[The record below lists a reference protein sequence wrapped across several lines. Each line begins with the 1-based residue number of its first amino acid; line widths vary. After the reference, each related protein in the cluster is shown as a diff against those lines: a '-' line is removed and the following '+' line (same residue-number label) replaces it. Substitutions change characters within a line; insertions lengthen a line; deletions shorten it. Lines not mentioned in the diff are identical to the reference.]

1 MPRGRK
7 NLQEME
13 VGTKHVKNVVNSGA
27 KPAEPMP
34 KLTNNIP
41 DGQTSGW
48 EDLGGPTP
56 QDYKPDNDSAKLKD
70 PAAIL
75 AQVRDVV
82 NRGAGKAD
90 AMQKLAKGAV
100 KESSEDDED
109 YEVEDEDFDYD
120 EDVEDTDEVEDD
132 DAVEEASSYQ
142 EDDEEEDDEEEDEDE
157 DSSKDKKE
165 DKKEKAKKKAKEVE
179 EQIEVIEN
187 QIEEDVEALLSG
199 EELSEEFKFK
209 AKTVFEAALN
219 ARTEQIEEAII
230 AKYEEQLAEEIEVI
244 AESLTER
251 VDAYLEYVAQ
261 EWLEENAIAI
271 EQGLRSEMTES
282 FLENLKELFE
292 NHYVSI
298 PEERYD
304 VLETMAEKLDEM
316 ETKLNEQIERNITL
330 NKRLAESVT
339 DVIFSDVSE
348 GLAVSQKDKLA
359 SLAENVEFDS
369 EEEYREKLVALKESY
384 FPSNSA
390 GTHRNTQ
397 DYLVEDTNDYSPYNT
412 PSGTMGI
419 YLSALERVSKK

>member
-13 VGTKHVKNVVNSGA
+13 VGTKQVKNVVNAGA

-41 DGQTSGW
+41 DGQKAGW

-56 QDYKPDNDSAKLKD
+56 EDYKPDNDSAKLKD

-75 AQVRDVV
+75 AAVRDVV
-82 NRGAGKAD
+82 NRGAGKAES
-90 AMQKLAKGAV
+90 MHSLAKGAV
-100 KESSEDDED
+100 KEAAEDDEEF
-109 YEVEDEDFDYD
+109 EVEDEDLELEY
-120 EDVEDTDEVEDD
+120 
-132 DAVEEASSYQ
+132 
-142 EDDEEEDDEEEDEDE
+142 EEDDEDEVVEEATSCESDEDEEDEDE
-157 DSSKDKKE
+157 E
-165 DKKEKAKKKAKEVE
+165 DEDEEAEMKAKKKAKKEME
-179 EQIEVIEN
+179 EQIEKIED
-187 QIEEDVEALLSG
+187 QIEEDVNALLSG

-230 AKYEEQLAEEIEVI
+230 AKYEEQLAEEVEAI

-261 EWLEENAIAI
+261 EWLEENALAV

-282 FLENLKELFE
+282 FLVNLKELFE

-304 VLETMAEKLDEM
+304 VLESMVEKLDEM

-339 DVIFSDVSE
+339 DVIFSEVSE
-348 GLAVSQKDKLA
+348 GLALSQKDKLA

-384 FPSNSA
+384 FHSNA
-390 GTHRNTQ
+390 GTQRNTQ
-397 DYLVEDTNDYSPYNT
+397 DYLVEETTDYVPYTT
-412 PSGTMGI
+412 PGGVMET
-419 YLSALERVSKK
+419 YLNALERVSKK